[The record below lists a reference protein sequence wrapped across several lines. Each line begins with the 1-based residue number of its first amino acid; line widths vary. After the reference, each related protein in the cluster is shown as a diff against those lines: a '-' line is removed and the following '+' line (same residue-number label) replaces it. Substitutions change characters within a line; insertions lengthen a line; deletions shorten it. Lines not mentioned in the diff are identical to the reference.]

1 MKTAIIIVADPKSE
15 TEEAKGRLF
24 NALALARECKQHGDE
39 VEVAFIGAATRWPA
53 ELAKLSHP
61 FNALYDSV
69 REVVKGASRGCAT
82 VFGARE
88 DVEACGLPLA
98 SENAVPGTPGLL
110 SVRRYL
116 AEGWSTLVF

>member
-24 NALALARECKQHGDE
+24 NALALAR

-69 REVVKGASRGCAT
+69 REVVKGASCACAT